1 MSFSIITLG
10 WIIGSIASS
19 TSLIMLNK
27 YVMTNYGFKYPTI
40 LTAYHFFMTYMLLE
54 VMCRLQLFKRAT
66 NVPQANCWLLA
77 AYSVSGVIF
86 MNFNLQMNSVGFYQ
100 LSKLC
105 CIPFILVYN
114 LVVDHKKTPMN
125 TIYSLSLLLVGIALF
140 SVNDVQFNI
149 PGAIIAV
156 FAVVTVALAQ
166 LHTGKLQREY
176 SVNGPAL
183 QLATAFQQFLIALV
197 SSFFIEF
204 PGSRSIL
211 NHQFQGNE
219 VFLIFLTGVIAV
231 STNACAFGL
240 IGKTSPVTYQVV
252 GHCKTILIF
261 SFGLILFP
269 PTQEE
274 SSSQFRKKIIGLI
287 IAMVGVILYTYFE
300 LKRKEEESHHKKP
313 ANGYEENERRVS
325 NEFKEDLEKGHQLF
339 PQASND
345 E

>member
-27 YVMTNYGFKYPTI
+27 YVMSNYGFKYPTI
-40 LTAYHFFMTYMLLE
+40 LTAYHFFVTYMLLE
-54 VMCRLQLFKRAT
+54 VMCRLKLFKRAT
-66 NVPQANCWLLA
+66 SVPQANCWLLA

-114 LVVDHKKTPMN
+114 LIVDHKKTPMN

-140 SVNDVQFNI
+140 SVNDVQFNV
-149 PGAIIAV
+149 PGAIIAI
-156 FAVVTVALAQ
+156 FAVVTVALSQ

-204 PGSRSIL
+204 PGSRSVL
-211 NHQFQGNE
+211 NHPFQSKE
-219 VFLIFLTGVIAV
+219 VFLIFLTGIIAV

-287 IAMVGVILYTYFE
+287 IAMVGVIFYTYFE
-300 LKRKEEESHHKKP
+300 LKRKEEEQHHKKP
-313 ANGYEENERRVS
+313 ANGYEEQERRLNS
-325 NEFKEDLEKGHQLF
+325 ELRADPEKGQLF
-339 PQASND
+339 PQASN
-345 E
+345 EE